1 MTTTAPAPQSR
12 QQPPRRSS
20 GRALNSPPASLIA
33 RIGEAVV
40 FVAQSIYLVPLAVLK
55 YGGET
60 SRVLKTLAWGRRS
73 VIVDGGVVV
82 MMVILGA
89 ASGAAVAIEAYAG
102 LNLIG
107 FGPLTG
113 VIGGLANIR
122 EMIPISAGIG
132 FAAQA
137 GCRMTAQIGSMR
149 IAEEID
155 AVEALGIRSI
165 PYVVSTRLIA
175 GIIVVIPAYLLT
187 LLLAFL
193 TCKLIVVVFHG
204 QAEGTYNHYFEQF
217 LSPGDIALSTVK
229 AVVFCAAVTII
240 HCYYGYFAKGGPEG
254 VGLASGRAV
263 RASLVTVLTLDFIL
277 TVVMWGVTPTI
288 IFKG

>member
-1 MTTTAPAPQSR
+1 MTTESAPKPAAP
-12 QQPPRRSS
+12 PKPRAP
-20 GRALNSPPASLIA
+20 RAVGAVA
-33 RIGEAVV
+33 RIGEAVL
-40 FVAQSIYLVPLAVLK
+40 FVAQSIYLIPVALRK
-55 YGGET
+55 YRGET
-60 SRVLKTLAWGRRS
+60 SSVLKTLAWGRGS

-175 GIIVVIPAYLLT
+175 GIVVVIPAYLLT

-204 QAEGTYNHYFEQF
+204 QAQGTYNHYFEQF
-217 LSPGDIALSTVK
+217 LSPGDILLSTVK

-277 TVVMWGVTPTI
+277 TIVMWGVTPTI

>member
-1 MTTTAPAPQSR
+1 MTTESAPRQQAPAPQGVKPPSR
-12 QQPPRRSS
+12 
-20 GRALNSPPASLIA
+20 PASTVA
-33 RIGEAVV
+33 RIGEAVL
-40 FVAQSIYLVPLAVLK
+40 FVAQSIYLVPVALRK
-55 YGGET
+55 YRGET
-60 SRVLKTLAWGRRS
+60 ASVLKTLAWGRGS
-73 VIVDGGVVV
+73 MVVDGGVVV

-175 GIIVVIPAYLLT
+175 GIVVVIPAYLLT

-204 QAEGTYNHYFEQF
+204 QAQGTYNHYFEQF

-240 HCYYGYFAKGGPEG
+240 HCYYGFFAKGGPEG

-277 TVVMWGVTPTI
+277 TIVMWGVTPTI

>member
-1 MTTTAPAPQSR
+1 MTINAPAPA
-12 QQPPRRSS
+12 PVEPAKPKKSS
-20 GRALNSPPASLIA
+20 TLDSKPANLIA

-40 FVAQSIYLVPLAVLK
+40 FVAQSIYLVPVALMK
-55 YGGET
+55 YRGET
-60 SRVLKTLAWGRRS
+60 SRVLKQLAWGRGS
-73 VIVDGGVVV
+73 VVVDGGVVV

-175 GIIVVIPAYLLT
+175 GIVVVIPAYMLT
-187 LLLAFL
+187 LLLSFL

-204 QAEGTYNHYFEQF
+204 QALGTYNHYFEQF
-217 LSPGDIALSTVK
+217 LSPGDIALSTLK

-277 TVVMWGVTPTI
+277 TIMFWGITPEI

>member
-1 MTTTAPAPQSR
+1 MTTTNPPAPAKPKK
-12 QQPPRRSS
+12 SS
-20 GRALNSPPASLIA
+20 TLDSKPASLIA

-40 FVAQSIYLVPLAVLK
+40 FVAQSIYLVPVALMK
-55 YGGET
+55 YRGET
-60 SRVLKTLAWGRRS
+60 SRVLKQLAWGRGS
-73 VIVDGGVVV
+73 VVVDGGVVV

-175 GIIVVIPAYLLT
+175 GIVVVIPAYLLT

-204 QAEGTYNHYFEQF
+204 QALGTYNHYFEQF
-217 LSPGDIALSTVK
+217 LSPGDIALSTLK

-240 HCYYGYFAKGGPEG
+240 HCYYGFFAKGGPEG

-277 TVVMWGVTPTI
+277 TIMFWGITPTI

>member
-1 MTTTAPAPQSR
+1 MSATVGRRMRAPSTAA
-12 QQPPRRSS
+12 
-20 GRALNSPPASLIA
+20 GAAAHL
-33 RIGEAVV
+33 GEAVL
-40 FVAQSIYLVPLAVLK
+40 FVGQAIYLVPVALRK
-55 YGGET
+55 YRGET
-60 SRVLKTLAWGRRS
+60 SRVLKTLAWGRGS
-73 VIVDGGVVV
+73 VIVDGGVVA

-165 PYVVSTRLIA
+165 PYVVSTRLVA
-175 GIIVVIPAYLLT
+175 GIVVVIPAYLLT

-193 TCKLIVVVFHG
+193 TCKLIVVVLHG
-204 QAEGTYNHYFEQF
+204 QALGTYNHYFEQF
-217 LSPGDIALSTVK
+217 LSPGDIFLSTVK
-229 AVVFCAAVTII
+229 VVVFCAAVTII
-240 HCYYGYFAKGGPEG
+240 HCYYGFFAKGGPEG

-277 TVVMWGVTPTI
+277 TVAMWGVTPTI
-288 IFKG
+288 VFRG